1 MDRKTFKVAAL
12 VVVALASPAGVMVGI
27 SSNVDASTHCA
38 SGGTCFTD
46 NNNFTGTSYRNTTGH
61 LAHMGDVGLHD
72 KVSAIGDST
81 SSASYD
87 GVNLFA
93 DVNCAPAT
101 NFVMRGADLVFFA
114 GGSWNDQLDAFKLHR
129 VDGGFVSC

>member
-1 MDRKTFKVAAL
+1 MSAAL
-12 VVVALASPAGVMVGI
+12 AATATIGLVSQAGAS
-27 SSNVDASTHCA
+27 SHCA
-38 SGGTCFTD
+38 AGGTCFTD
-46 NNNFTGTSYRNTTGH
+46 NNDWSGTFYRNTSGH

-87 GVNLFA
+87 GVTLFA
-93 DVNCAPAT
+93 DINCGGAT
-101 NFVMRGADLVFFA
+101 NWVQRGSELIFQA